1 MHTFAQSFRS
11 SAQRNQ
17 PALIPYLT
25 AGFPTKAAFVDQLRA
40 LAPLSAAIE
49 VGVPFSDPMADGVT
63 IQGSSRVALEQGV
76 SLDWILDQLA
86 SLKGQLAC
94 PLAIMSY
101 LNPLLSI
108 APEALGSRLAG
119 AGVRA
124 VIIPDLP
131 FQESLPLLRV
141 LSPHAIGLVQMVSP
155 LTPPDRAQQLA
166 RATGGFLYAVT
177 STGVTGGKAPDS
189 ASNAPS
195 VPDTLA
201 DHRVAAYLANLRTL
215 STNPVAA
222 GFGIRTPEHVRSLR
236 PHADALIVGSALIE
250 AIARN
255 EKPDSFLR
263 HLMS

>member
-1 MHTFAQSFRS
+1 MHTFANAFQSF
-11 SAQRNQ
+11 AQRNQ
-17 PALIPYLT
+17 PALISYLT

-86 SLKGQLAC
+86 TLRDQLAC

-108 APEALGSRLAG
+108 PAQSLGPRLAS

-124 VIIPDLP
+124 LIIPDLP
-131 FQESLPLLRV
+131 FQESLPLQRL
-141 LSPHAIGLVQMVSP
+141 LAPHAIGLVQMVSP
-155 LTPPDRAQQLA
+155 VTPPDRAAQLA
-166 RATGGFLYAVT
+166 QATGGFLYAVT
-177 STGVTGGKAPDS
+177 STGVTGGRAP
-189 ASNAPS
+189 ASPTAT
-195 VPDTLA
+195 DALA
-201 DHRVAAYLANLRTL
+201 DDRVATYLANLRTL
-215 STNPVAA
+215 SKNPVAA

-250 AIARN
+250 ALGRG
-255 EKPDSFLR
+255 EKPDAFLR